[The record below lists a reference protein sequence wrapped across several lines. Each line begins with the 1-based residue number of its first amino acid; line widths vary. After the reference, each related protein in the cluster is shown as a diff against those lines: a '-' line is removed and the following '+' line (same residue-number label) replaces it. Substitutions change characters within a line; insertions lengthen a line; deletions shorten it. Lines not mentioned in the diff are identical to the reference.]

1 MSFEGIGVFT
11 KETLDAMLKE
21 LAKEFK
27 KRNGTVVPAEIILI
41 GGAAVLVGYGFRE
54 MTTDID
60 AVIHAS
66 SAMKEAA
73 GRVGDKYNLPHGW
86 LNSDFMRT
94 DSYSPKLEQFSVY
107 YKTFSNVLQVR
118 TVSAEYLIAMKLRSG
133 RKYKNDLSDIIGI
146 LAEHESRGNPIS
158 KDKIDLAVCS
168 LYGSWEGFPEDSI
181 SFINDALEKGSYEAV
196 YAAVREEEKN
206 SKDMLV
212 QFGEKY
218 PGVTTQSNVN
228 EILASL
234 KAKSDKYQKPS
245 IIGQLREF
253 KEQQGMPSE
262 KKEPSENKRMSQGN
276 DSRHQL
282 KKSKRDT
289 ER

>member
-1 MSFEGIGVFT
+1 MSSKGRGVFT
-11 KETLDAMLKE
+11 KENLDTMLKE

-27 KRNGTVVPAEIILI
+27 KRNGTAVPVEIILI
-41 GGAAVLVGYGFRE
+41 GGAVVLTGYGFRE
-54 MTTDID
+54 MTTDVD

-73 GRVGDKYNLPHGW
+73 GKVGDRYNLPHGW

-107 YKTFSNVLQVR
+107 YKTFLNVLQIR

-146 LAEHESRGNPIS
+146 LVEHERRDDPIS
-158 KDKIDLAVCS
+158 KDRIDIAVHN
-168 LYGSWEGFPEDSI
+168 LYGGWDGFPADSV
-181 SFINDALEKGSYEAV
+181 SFIHDALERGNYETI
-196 YAAVREEEKN
+196 YAAVMEEEKN

-212 QFGEKY
+212 EFGKKY

-228 EILASL
+228 EILMSL
-234 KAKSDKYQKPS
+234 KAKKTSA
-245 IIGQLREF
+245 IGQLWKLRE
-253 KEQQGMPSE
+253 QRGMPLEGKELSDNTVLQVDNASE
-262 KKEPSENKRMSQGN
+262 RQSSKSKKE
-276 DSRHQL
+276 
-282 KKSKRDT
+282 T